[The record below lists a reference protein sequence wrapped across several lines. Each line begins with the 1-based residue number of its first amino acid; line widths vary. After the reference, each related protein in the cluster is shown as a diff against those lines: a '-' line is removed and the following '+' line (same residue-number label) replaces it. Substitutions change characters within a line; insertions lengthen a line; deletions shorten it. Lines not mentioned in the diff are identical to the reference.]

1 MLWSWC
7 IIGTALGGAI
17 ANVHCAHAT
26 DDQERVVQITCDLDG
41 DGHTDETTLIAYAA
55 SPDGRTATAT
65 TVHSGGPAGP
75 VLRSVLATWS
85 PSGQL
90 ADAEVRPSPT
100 DEHSGRR
107 GCRQG

>member
-26 DDQERVVQITCDLDG
+26 DDQDRVVQITCDLDG

-90 ADAEVRPSPT
+90 VDVEVRQHTAHQAS
-100 DEHSGRR
+100 RR
-107 GCRQG
+107 RPERH